1 MSWFNRRPRPKDAPV
16 LAPQT
21 SSPMTEKNLKEGKL
35 KVRSLEPKNSKK
47 K

>member
-16 LAPQT
+16 LAPHT
-21 SSPMTEKNLKEGKL
+21 SSPMTEKNLKESKL
-35 KVRSLEPKNSKK
+35 KVRPEPKNSKK